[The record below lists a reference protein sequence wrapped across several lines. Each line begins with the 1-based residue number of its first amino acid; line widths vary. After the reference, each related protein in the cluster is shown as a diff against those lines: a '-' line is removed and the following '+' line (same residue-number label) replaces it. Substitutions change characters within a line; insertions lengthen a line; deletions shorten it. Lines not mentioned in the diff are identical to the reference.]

1 MKIFSNSLRIPE
13 KLIFTFVLQGKGLTA
28 TMGQLDGSSAVSSSS
43 VSAGS
48 PLVGQML
55 RAGQAVVSSSP
66 VLPSYSQAISQTTA
80 TVVRA
85 IRPAGQQ
92 PNPAQISTAAAAR
105 RSVDGVT
112 LNGSA
117 TAQRFSLT
125 VPALSALLAG
135 LYTL

>member
-1 MKIFSNSLRIPE
+1 MLFFI
-13 KLIFTFVLQGKGLTA
+13 LQGKGLTT
-28 TMGQLDGSSAVSSSS
+28 TMGQQDGSSAVSSSS
-43 VSAGS
+43 ITAAS

-55 RAGQAVVSSSP
+55 RAGNQTVVSSSP

-92 PNPAQISTAAAAR
+92 PNPAQISGAAAR

-112 LNGSA
+112 LNGSG

-135 LYTL
+135 LYIKNQC

>member
-1 MKIFSNSLRIPE
+1 MLFFI
-13 KLIFTFVLQGKGLTA
+13 LQGKGLTT
-28 TMGQLDGSSAVSSSS
+28 TMGQQDGSSAVSSSS
-43 VSAGS
+43 ITAAS

-55 RAGQAVVSSSP
+55 RAGNQTVVSSSP

-92 PNPAQISTAAAAR
+92 PNPAQISGAATR
-105 RSVDGVT
+105 RSVDGVA
-112 LNGSA
+112 LNGSG

-135 LYTL
+135 LYIKNQCLLGTTMFME

>member
-1 MKIFSNSLRIPE
+1 
-13 KLIFTFVLQGKGLTA
+13 
-28 TMGQLDGSSAVSSSS
+28 MGQLDGSSAVSSSS
-43 VSAGS
+43 VTAGS

-55 RAGQAVVSSSP
+55 RAGNQPIVSSSP

-92 PNPAQISTAAAAR
+92 PNPAQISAGATR
-105 RSVDGVT
+105 RSVDGVS

-117 TAQRFSLT
+117 TPQRFSLT

-135 LYTL
+135 LWNWH